1 MGDGKTIVNQNIRS
15 VNVLKSMNDQIRK
28 LEFKRRELRRTQT
41 HAIYNIDHDSKELD
55 EYYHRNQID
64 NGKNSSSDRSS
75 SPPARAGT
83 TTTEALFTELIP
95 QSRHEQ
101 PGTRHQNPL
110 NHLVSRFGTSNHV
123 TGERNLLT
131 YRTQTE

>member
-1 MGDGKTIVNQNIRS
+1 M
-15 VNVLKSMNDQIRK
+15 NVLKSKNDQIRK
-28 LEFKRRELRRTQT
+28 LEFKRRELRRSQT

-55 EYYHRNQID
+55 ECYHRDQID
-64 NGKNSSSDRSS
+64 NGKNSSGDRSSRS

-83 TTTEALFTELIP
+83 TTTEALFTELIT

-110 NHLVSRFGTSNHV
+110 NHLVPRFGTSNHV
-123 TGERNLLT
+123 TGERNILT
-131 YRTQTE
+131 YRSQTE